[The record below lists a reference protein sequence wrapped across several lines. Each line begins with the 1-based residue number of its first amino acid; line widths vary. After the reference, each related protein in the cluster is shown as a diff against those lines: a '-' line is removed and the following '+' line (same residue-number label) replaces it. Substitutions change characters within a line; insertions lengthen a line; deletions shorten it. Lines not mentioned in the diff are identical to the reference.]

1 MECDNVVIILS
12 MAKSFRRIPSYYGID
27 MPIHHVFF
35 SSDFSLLSPNVF
47 NRYDVVNS
55 CSLFSTAHCSTIH
68 STWRRTM
75 PRCISRSRR
84 PIRPCNSSFSFGSTR
99 SLVSPVTMSAGI
111 TYRRFPGRCSKRVG
125 VGLYTY
131 LHMHVTV
138 FCRCIVTSNC
148 IFSMRLYV
156 QVYELHIIIY
166 TFLFI
171 YLFIDLF

>member
-55 CSLFSTAHCSTIH
+55 RSLFSTAPCSTIH

-75 PRCISRSRR
+75 PRCMSRSRR
-84 PIRPCNSSFSFGSTR
+84 PIPPCNSSFSFGSTR
-99 SLVSPVTMSAGI
+99 SLASPVTTSAGI
-111 TYRRFPGRCSKRVG
+111 TYRRFPGRCSTRVG
-125 VGLYTY
+125 VGMCTY
-131 LHMHVTV
+131 LHIHVTV
-138 FCRCIVTSNC
+138 FVGASLPVIAFFQRGMNGRTRHCWEKGTW
-148 IFSMRLYV
+148 
-156 QVYELHIIIY
+156 VYNIIP
-166 TFLFI
+166 FK
-171 YLFIDLF
+171 